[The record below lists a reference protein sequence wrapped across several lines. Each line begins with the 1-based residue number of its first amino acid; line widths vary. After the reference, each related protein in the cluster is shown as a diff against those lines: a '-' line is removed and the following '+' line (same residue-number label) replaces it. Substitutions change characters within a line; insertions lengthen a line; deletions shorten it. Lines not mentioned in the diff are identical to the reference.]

1 MIDELVNVDVLANN
15 GNGLDSDVD
24 GDTLTVTDINGT
36 TPVVDTPISVTG
48 GTVTLLSDGTLD
60 IQPDGTGTAITFP
73 YTISDG
79 NGGND
84 TANVDVTIVPKDENP
99 TAEPDTASTLKDTPV
114 TTGNVLENDSVLDNA
129 TITSFDAISTK
140 GGTVVNNSD
149 GTFDYT
155 PATGFVG
162 KDTFTYTLCDDDTP
176 KASCSIA
183 TVTVTVGDVIKDDLA
198 KTEIN
203 TPVVVD
209 ILENDIDIPTDGD
222 ITIKTPPTNGTVVIT
237 DPNGTPND
245 PSDDVVTYMP
255 NTDFTGKDTF
265 EYELCDNASP
275 ATCNT
280 ATVTVTVGT
289 SIDTDGDGISDSQEV
304 IDGTNPE
311 NACDHKG
318 GTTPGTA
325 DCDTDGLTN
334 DEETTGIDDPSTPA
348 NPDGIKTDPTKPD
361 TDGDGVLDGIE
372 ILGGTDPNNPCSFD
386 KTYITEDITATV
398 DCIGN
403 PTAENDSVS
412 TFKNTPVTTG
422 NVLENDTVLDGATI
436 TKLDTTTTNG
446 GTVVNNQ
453 DGTFTYTPASDFVGE
468 DTFTYT
474 LCDDDTPIPSCSTAT
489 VTVNVASVIE
499 PIVDDYTATPVLVG
513 ESTPSIIDND
523 TFNGNPIVVGTGK
536 DEVTLTPNPNQT
548 NEPGFTFNA
557 DGTITIS
564 EDVTEGTYE
573 LEYQI
578 CENEVITPNCAIA
591 KVKILVKKKSLP
603 CGMPYNIM
611 TPDNDGENDSFFIS
625 CIDKPAYSKNTVEI
639 FNRWGN
645 TVYKASGYNNSDV
658 SFKGISNGRATI
670 TVDEKLPPGTYYYVI
685 DLGDGSAPKAGWLYI
700 NR

>member
-1 MIDELVNVDVLANN
+1 DGTLDIQPDGTGTAITFPYTISDGNGGTDTANVDVTIGNTPPVAEDDSATTAINTLVNVDVLSNN

-24 GDTLTVTDINGT
+24 GDTLTITDINGT
-36 TPVVDTPISVTG
+36 SPVVDTPISVTG

-183 TVTVTVGDVIKDDLA
+183 TVTVTVG
-198 KTEIN
+198 
-203 TPVVVD
+203 
-209 ILENDIDIPTDGD
+209 
-222 ITIKTPPTNGTVVIT
+222 
-237 DPNGTPND
+237 
-245 PSDDVVTYMP
+245 
-255 NTDFTGKDTF
+255 
-265 EYELCDNASP
+265 
-275 ATCNT
+275 
-280 ATVTVTVGT
+280 T

-348 NPDGIKTDPTKPD
+348 NPDGTITDPTKPD

-372 ILGGTDPNNPCSFD
+372 ILGGTDPNDPCSLD
-386 KTYITEDITATV
+386 AVYITEDKTTTV

-474 LCDDDTPIPSCSTAT
+474 LCDDDKPIPSCSTAT

-603 CGMPYNIM
+603 CGTPYNIM
-611 TPDNDGENDSFFIS
+611 TPDNDGDNDVFFIS
-625 CIDKPAYSKNTVEI
+625 CIDKPEYANNRVEI

-670 TVDEKLPPGTYYYVI
+670 TVDEKLPP
-685 DLGDGSAPKAGWLYI
+685 
-700 NR
+700 

>member
-1 MIDELVNVDVLANN
+1 VDTPISVTGGTVTLLSDGTLDIQPDGTGTAITFPYTISDGNGGTDTANVDVTIGNTPPVAEDDSASTTVDALVNVDVLANN

-24 GDTLTVTDINGT
+24 GDTLTITDINGT

-79 NGGND
+79 NGGTD

-183 TVTVTVGDVIKDDLA
+183 TVTVTVG
-198 KTEIN
+198 
-203 TPVVVD
+203 
-209 ILENDIDIPTDGD
+209 
-222 ITIKTPPTNGTVVIT
+222 
-237 DPNGTPND
+237 
-245 PSDDVVTYMP
+245 
-255 NTDFTGKDTF
+255 
-265 EYELCDNASP
+265 
-275 ATCNT
+275 
-280 ATVTVTVGT
+280 T

-348 NPDGIKTDPTKPD
+348 NPDGTITDPTKPD

-372 ILGGTDPNNPCSFD
+372 ILGGTDPNDPCSLD
-386 KTYITEDITATV
+386 AVYITEDKTTTV

-474 LCDDDTPIPSCSTAT
+474 LCDDDKPIPSCSTAT

-603 CGMPYNIM
+603 CGTPYNIM
-611 TPDNDGENDSFFIS
+611 TPDNDGDNDVFFIS
-625 CIDKPAYSKNTVEI
+625 CIDKPEYANNRVEI

-670 TVDEKLPPGTYYYVI
+670 TVDEKLPP
-685 DLGDGSAPKAGWLYI
+685 
-700 NR
+700 

>member
-1 MIDELVNVDVLANN
+1 QDDTASTTVDALVNVDVLSNN

-24 GDTLTVTDINGT
+24 GDTLTITDINGT

-60 IQPDGTGTAITFP
+60 IQPDGTGDAITFP

-99 TAEPDTASTLKDTPV
+99 TAEPDTVSTLKD
-114 TTGNVLENDSVLDNA
+114 
-129 TITSFDAISTK
+129 
-140 GGTVVNNSD
+140 
-149 GTFDYT
+149 
-155 PATGFVG
+155 
-162 KDTFTYTLCDDDTP
+162 
-176 KASCSIA
+176 
-183 TVTVTVGDVIKDDLA
+183 
-198 KTEIN
+198 
-203 TPVVVD
+203 
-209 ILENDIDIPTDGD
+209 
-222 ITIKTPPTNGTVVIT
+222 
-237 DPNGTPND
+237 
-245 PSDDVVTYMP
+245 
-255 NTDFTGKDTF
+255 
-265 EYELCDNASP
+265 
-275 ATCNT
+275 
-280 ATVTVTVGT
+280 
-289 SIDTDGDGISDSQEV
+289 
-304 IDGTNPE
+304 
-311 NACDHKG
+311 
-318 GTTPGTA
+318 
-325 DCDTDGLTN
+325 
-334 DEETTGIDDPSTPA
+334 
-348 NPDGIKTDPTKPD
+348 
-361 TDGDGVLDGIE
+361 
-372 ILGGTDPNNPCSFD
+372 
-386 KTYITEDITATV
+386 
-398 DCIGN
+398 
-403 PTAENDSVS
+403 
-412 TFKNTPVTTG
+412 TPVTTG

-446 GTVVNNQ
+446 GIVVNNQ

-474 LCDDDTPIPSCSTAT
+474 LCDDDKPTPSCSTAT

-603 CGMPYNIM
+603 CGTPYNIM
-611 TPDNDGENDSFFIS
+611 TPDNDGDNDVFFIS
-625 CIDKPAYSKNTVEI
+625 CIDKPEYANNRVEI

>member
-1 MIDELVNVDVLANN
+1 
-15 GNGLDSDVD
+15 
-24 GDTLTVTDINGT
+24 
-36 TPVVDTPISVTG
+36 PVVDTPISVTG

-183 TVTVTVGDVIKDDLA
+183 TVTVTVG
-198 KTEIN
+198 
-203 TPVVVD
+203 
-209 ILENDIDIPTDGD
+209 
-222 ITIKTPPTNGTVVIT
+222 
-237 DPNGTPND
+237 
-245 PSDDVVTYMP
+245 
-255 NTDFTGKDTF
+255 
-265 EYELCDNASP
+265 
-275 ATCNT
+275 
-280 ATVTVTVGT
+280 T

-348 NPDGIKTDPTKPD
+348 NPDGTITDPTKPD

-372 ILGGTDPNNPCSFD
+372 ILGGTDPNDPCSLD
-386 KTYITEDITATV
+386 AVYITEDKTTTV

-474 LCDDDTPIPSCSTAT
+474 LCDDDKPIPSCSTAT

-603 CGMPYNIM
+603 CGTPYNIM
-611 TPDNDGENDSFFIS
+611 TPDNDGDNDVFFIS
-625 CIDKPAYSKNTVEI
+625 CIDKPEYANNRVEI

-645 TVYKASGYNNSDV
+645 TVY
-658 SFKGISNGRATI
+658 
-670 TVDEKLPPGTYYYVI
+670 
-685 DLGDGSAPKAGWLYI
+685 
-700 NR
+700 

>member
-1 MIDELVNVDVLANN
+1 
-15 GNGLDSDVD
+15 
-24 GDTLTVTDINGT
+24 DTLTITDINGT
-36 TPVVDTPISVTG
+36 IPVVDTPISVTG

-60 IQPDGTGTAITFP
+60 IQPDGTGDAITFP

-99 TAEPDTASTLKDTPV
+99 TAEPDTVSTLKD
-114 TTGNVLENDSVLDNA
+114 
-129 TITSFDAISTK
+129 
-140 GGTVVNNSD
+140 
-149 GTFDYT
+149 
-155 PATGFVG
+155 
-162 KDTFTYTLCDDDTP
+162 
-176 KASCSIA
+176 
-183 TVTVTVGDVIKDDLA
+183 
-198 KTEIN
+198 
-203 TPVVVD
+203 
-209 ILENDIDIPTDGD
+209 
-222 ITIKTPPTNGTVVIT
+222 
-237 DPNGTPND
+237 
-245 PSDDVVTYMP
+245 
-255 NTDFTGKDTF
+255 
-265 EYELCDNASP
+265 
-275 ATCNT
+275 
-280 ATVTVTVGT
+280 
-289 SIDTDGDGISDSQEV
+289 
-304 IDGTNPE
+304 
-311 NACDHKG
+311 
-318 GTTPGTA
+318 
-325 DCDTDGLTN
+325 
-334 DEETTGIDDPSTPA
+334 
-348 NPDGIKTDPTKPD
+348 
-361 TDGDGVLDGIE
+361 
-372 ILGGTDPNNPCSFD
+372 
-386 KTYITEDITATV
+386 
-398 DCIGN
+398 
-403 PTAENDSVS
+403 
-412 TFKNTPVTTG
+412 TPVTTG

-446 GTVVNNQ
+446 GIVVNNQ

-474 LCDDDTPIPSCSTAT
+474 LCDDDKPTPSCSTAT

-603 CGMPYNIM
+603 CGTPYNIM
-611 TPDNDGENDSFFIS
+611 TPDNDGDNDVFFIS
-625 CIDKPAYSKNTVEI
+625 CIDKPEYANNRVEI